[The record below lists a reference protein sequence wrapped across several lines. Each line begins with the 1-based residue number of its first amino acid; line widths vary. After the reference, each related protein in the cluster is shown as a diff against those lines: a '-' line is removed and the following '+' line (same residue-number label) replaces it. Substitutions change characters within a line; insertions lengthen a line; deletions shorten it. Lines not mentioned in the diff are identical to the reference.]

1 LPVSHS
7 PKASG
12 AASGG
17 AATAAPAAAA
27 APPGLPPR
35 AAPSAAAAAPPPG
48 PPGLPPRAAPS
59 AAAAAPPPGAAQAE
73 APTPGAAHAAQAE
86 APPPGAAHVAEAEA
100 QAEAPT
106 PGAAHAAEAE
116 AEAHAAQVNM
126 LPLQFQGETQEHV
139 VWRLR
144 EMKSQDQLAV
154 VQREFAMANDWA
166 MVLLLAKTYPNICAE
181 EAGLLSM
188 AAVMAWRRSP
198 LEICFNVMFSAF
210 VCYFS
215 VPGQYLASVSP
226 VLISSVSLGD
236 SRVLT
241 VSSPISH
248 HTTFR

>member
-1 LPVSHS
+1 MLFRS
-7 PKASG
+7 
-12 AASGG
+12 
-17 AATAAPAAAA
+17 AA
-27 APPGLPPR
+27 AP
-35 AAPSAAAAAPPPG
+35 APSAAPASVP
-48 PPGLPPRAAPS
+48 
-59 AAAAAPPPGAAQAE
+59 AAQAE
-73 APTPGAAHAAQAE
+73 APPPGAAHAAQAE
-86 APPPGAAHVAEAEA
+86 APPPGAAHAAQAEAPPPGAAHAAQAQAPPPGAAHVAEA

-166 MVLLLAKTYPNICAE
+166 MVLLLVETYPNICAE

>member
-1 LPVSHS
+1 M
-7 PKASG
+7 
-12 AASGG
+12 
-17 AATAAPAAAA
+17 AA
-27 APPGLPPR
+27 AP
-35 AAPSAAAAAPPPG
+35 APSAAPASAP
-48 PPGLPPRAAPS
+48 
-59 AAAAAPPPGAAQAE
+59 AAQAE
-73 APTPGAAHAAQAE
+73 APPPGAAHAAQAQ

>member
-1 LPVSHS
+1 M
-7 PKASG
+7 
-12 AASGG
+12 
-17 AATAAPAAAA
+17 AA
-27 APPGLPPR
+27 AP
-35 AAPSAAAAAPPPG
+35 APSAAPASAPV
-48 PPGLPPRAAPS
+48 
-59 AAAAAPPPGAAQAE
+59 AQAE
-73 APTPGAAHAAQAE
+73 APPPGAAHAAQAE
-86 APPPGAAHVAEAEA
+86 APPPGAAHAAQAQASPPGAAHVAEA

-126 LPLQFQGETQEHV
+126 LPLHFQGETQEHV

-166 MVLLLAKTYPNICAE
+166 MVLLLVETYPNICAE

-188 AAVMAWRRSP
+188 TAVMAWRRSP